1 MRQRAIRRSLLYVP
15 GHSEKMIDKAL
26 NLNADSIILDLE
38 DAVSPNEKTAARML
52 VKESIQKFKEKKKE
66 IIIRINDVKTKDGVL
81 DIEAIVEEKPNAIIV
96 PKADEE
102 AIQVTDILLNATE
115 MRYNVS
121 KKSIEIIPLLETSYS
136 IVHTYKILDSSHR
149 ITAVQFG
156 AEDLTKEIGIDR
168 TDKGM
173 EITYARSGIV
183 HAAVAREIDIL
194 DTPFTNI
201 DDNDGLIYDTK
212 NAKQIGFT
220 GKTCIHPNQIET
232 VNAVFTPDAKEVKKA
247 RELIKVFDEAVNN
260 GSGVCTFEGKMI
272 DNPIAERA
280 RKLVEKADLISK
292 HNS

>member
-183 HAAVAREIDIL
+183 HEAVARDIDIL

-280 RKLVEKADLISK
+280 RKLVEKADLIRK